1 MPNVSTPSL
10 TLQDL
15 TAQLNETCPVID
27 GDYSCARHAVLV
39 HRLREMYQM
48 VQPFTLTS
56 EGLPFEA
63 LNSHVIKEQQW
74 DSGKSC
80 VQSGL
85 QELRRLGQQLSD
97 APSTENHNL
106 FASALIQ
113 LLERL

>member
-15 TAQLNETCPVID
+15 MAQLNETCPEVD

-39 HRLREMYQM
+39 HQLIEMYQM
-48 VQPFTLTS
+48 VQPYTLTA

-74 DSGKSC
+74 VSGKSC
-80 VQSGL
+80 VQSAL

-97 APSTENHNL
+97 TPSTENHNR
-106 FASALIQ
+106 FATALIQ